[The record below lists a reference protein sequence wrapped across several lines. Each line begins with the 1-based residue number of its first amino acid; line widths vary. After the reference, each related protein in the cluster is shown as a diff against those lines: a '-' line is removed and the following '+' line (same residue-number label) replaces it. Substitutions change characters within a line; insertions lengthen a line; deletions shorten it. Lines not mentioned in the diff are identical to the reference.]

1 MPRAIQPSWWAE
13 AMSHSSYSYCW
24 LLLPHIYIYFVS
36 ACNNWFPWKVDQLWS
51 FAAPGRVQ
59 SFSKIKTD
67 SDPGIDK
74 GWVGWETL
82 PKGFSYLV
90 TQKNF
95 KEIPMSHPN
104 ARQIMIPLVWGET
117 WVLVLKGSKEIIMG
131 SSVSKPPELSSWR
144 INSTELIDSAC
155 K

>member
-1 MPRAIQPSWWAE
+1 M
-13 AMSHSSYSYCW
+13 HSRCQERFN
-24 LLLPHIYIYFVS
+24 PHGGLKPCLTHHTHTADFCYLIYIYFVS

-95 KEIPMSHPN
+95 KEIPMSHPI
-104 ARQIMIPLVWGET
+104 ARQIMISLVWGET
-117 WVLVLKGSKEIIMG
+117 WMLVLKGSKEIIMG
-131 SSVSKPPELSSWR
+131 SHYRNHQNCLHEG
-144 INSTELIDSAC
+144 
-155 K
+155 